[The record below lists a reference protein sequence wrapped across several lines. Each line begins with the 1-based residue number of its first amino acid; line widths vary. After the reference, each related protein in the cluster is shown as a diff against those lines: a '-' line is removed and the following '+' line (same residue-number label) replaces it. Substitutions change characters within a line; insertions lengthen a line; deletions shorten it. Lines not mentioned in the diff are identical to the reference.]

1 MKGRTMKHIGRI
13 AVSGVIVATIA
24 NCSASDDRNDIAIVA
39 ESSGWTATGDLVD
52 AGVMCPGGVQNHV
65 GYLELDG
72 SPLAPDEGFER
83 LVEGLWDD
91 PLSEVTDFLGLHQFT
106 CADGSG
112 SFTLVAEGRNGGP
125 WSVREGTGAYAQL
138 SGSGTLEIER
148 QPSEEPDTPPG
159 GFPIATTFTGTIE
172 IAE

>member
-1 MKGRTMKHIGRI
+1 MKRRTMTYVARI
-13 AVSGVIVATIA
+13 AVSGVIVATMA
-24 NCSASDDRNDIAIVA
+24 NCSASDDRDDIAIVA
-39 ESSGWTATGDLVD
+39 EDSGWTGSGGSVD
-52 AGVMCPGGVQNHV
+52 AGVICPGGVPNHI
-65 GYLELDG
+65 GFLELDG

-83 LVEGLWDD
+83 LVDGLWDD
-91 PLSEVTDFLGLHQFT
+91 PLDEVADFLALHQLT

-159 GFPIATTFTGTIE
+159 GFPIAQTFTGTIE
-172 IAE
+172 IAD

>member
-1 MKGRTMKHIGRI
+1 MKRRTMRYIARI

-24 NCSASDDRNDIAIVA
+24 NCSASDDRNEIAIVA
-39 ESSGWTATGDLVD
+39 ESSGWTATGDSVD

-112 SFTLVAEGRNGGP
+112 SFHPRRRRAQWRTLVG
-125 WSVREGTGAYAQL
+125 
-138 SGSGTLEIER
+138 
-148 QPSEEPDTPPG
+148 PG
-159 GFPIATTFTGTIE
+159 GDRRLRP
-172 IAE
+172 AERLGDT